1 MISREEVGAIYG
13 AILGREPE
21 SEAAIA
27 LAQEAASLTALGQR
41 LLEGEE
47 FRARMAVDVFARSKW
62 VCTEIR
68 DGLRLWLDLADHGV
82 SLGCLRGSWE
92 PAETDF
98 ILAVLEPGDGFIDVG
113 ADIGWFSVLAAQAVG
128 PRGRVHA
135 FEPRADLAGRLR
147 QSIADNGFE
156 DRCRVEMIAL
166 GAEEGAIDLAWVP
179 DERNPGHSFIVPR
192 SMPEG
197 AVSLGRVPVRPLD
210 ALGLDGPVRLIK
222 IDVEGAEPLVLRG
235 AQGLIARDR
244 PILLIELFPYWLG
257 RVSGTT
263 ADALLTQLRGWGYRI
278 FHLGQ
283 SGIGRELHAGDD
295 GTEPGGPEYFN
306 VVALTEADCRRY
318 LSLRLDQRVS
328 GLEDRLR
335 REIEACGAARAE
347 VAALRADGAAALAQ
361 LRAQAEAE
369 AAALRAD
376 GAAALAQLRAQ
387 AEAEAA
393 ALRADSAAALAQL
406 RAQAEAEAA
415 MLRAD
420 SAAAVAQ
427 LRARAEAEAA
437 ALRADRAAAIAQA
450 EASAAAERDARSELQ
465 LGRDRLQAIEAS
477 TLWRAANPVRRLGG
491 RLPAGLRRALG
502 RGAKLLWWSASLQ
515 LPHRLRQYRDAIAAH
530 DAGYA
535 HIDTPA
541 ITHLAPSPGTKRR
554 IAIISHDAR
563 FHGAPLLVLHIAEEV
578 VRQDECEVEIIL
590 GDSGELQPAMAA
602 IAQTRYVPFSDRQ
615 AWEAIARDL
624 AASGVST
631 VICNTTVSGQVIP
644 VLAAAGLRSICLVH
658 EMPGILREYG
668 LEATAKTVAADADV
682 VVFPNEAVRS
692 AFIGAFGAIGHRWL
706 IRPQGLYR
714 PSLPPDRREA
724 ARARIRGALGV
735 GPDTIL
741 VLGLGYGDRRKG
753 LDLWPAIA
761 SALRADG
768 PAARFAWVGA
778 IEPGLEAEL
787 RAAMDAQH
795 LRDVILL
802 PGRTETPQD
811 FLAAA
816 DIFLLSSREDPFP
829 SSALEAA
836 AHGLPVVCF
845 DRSGGM
851 PKLVRETGL
860 LPAPLEDTEAMG
872 RAIGLLIRDPVL
884 RAQAG
889 KAGERIVEDRLRFP
903 AYVRDLTALAAP
915 PHEVTAI
922 VPNYNYARYLPERL
936 RSIWAQGHRVSE
948 IIVLDDASSDDS
960 LSVLED
966 LRVSSPIPIRIV
978 PNAQNSGSVS
988 RQWARGVELARH
1000 PLIWI
1005 AEADDLSEPDF
1016 LEALIPEFAN
1026 PAVVMAYAQS
1036 KLIDEQGGVIAPD
1049 YVAYTSDVDARLWL
1063 SDYRRP
1069 GREEIRHCL
1078 SIKNTIL
1085 NVSAVVMRRDA
1096 ALPVLSETIEAMVSL
1111 RNAADW
1117 LFYVRMLERG
1127 DIAFKAA
1134 ALNHHRRHASG
1145 LTISSGN
1152 VRHLEEIAQVQ
1163 ALAAR
1168 ISHPD
1173 AERRQAARAF
1183 LEYAAGV
1190 FALDQAEAARC
1201 IELARTLEN
1210 GHAPLFQRPFR
1221 SGTGADLPV
1230 QTATAGSAACEAGRS
1245 GSQNDQP

>member
-1 MISREEVGAIYG
+1 MLTFRFKPQQQEVPPAKQAGRDPRMISREEVGAIYG

-27 LAQEAASLTALGQR
+27 SAQEAASLTALGQR

-113 ADIGWFSVLAAQAVG
+113 ANIGWFSVLAAQAVG

-147 QSIADNGFE
+147 QSIVDNGFE

-347 VAALRADGAAALAQ
+347 VATLRADSAAALAQ

-477 TLWRAANPVRRLGG
+477 TLWRAANPVRRIGG
-491 RLPAGLRRALG
+491 RMPAGLRRALG

-535 HIDTPA
+535 HIDTTA
-541 ITHLAPSPGTKRR
+541 ITHLAPSPPPAAPSGGRPTFVEPVVVEDGGPACLPPPSKPRVL
-554 IAIISHDAR
+554 IIDRCWPGPDRDSESTDAVVQAHALR
-563 FHGAPLLVLHIAEEV
+563 DCGYEV
-578 VRQDECEVEIIL
+578 VFAGDDSFQEPSSPHGSLEAEGIICL
-590 GDSGELQPAMAA
+590 TPRLTPS
-602 IAQTRYVPFSDRQ
+602 IQ
-615 AWEAIARDL
+615 AF
-624 AASGVST
+624 
-631 VICNTTVSGQVIP
+631 
-644 VLAAAGLRSICLVH
+644 LRSDGETLRLCILSRVH
-658 EMPGILREYG
+658 HGGRYL
-668 LEATAKTVAADADV
+668 
-682 VVFPNEAVRS
+682 EAVRLHAPRAKLVFNTVGLHHLREGRQARLTGSLEELRRADATREREYYLARQADATFVTSSTERDVLLRDVPGS
-692 AFIGAFGAIGHRWL
+692 AVFEMPSARPVRPAAAVPGFGGRSGIGFVSDVGHAPGADALRYLLDDIWPRVVQ
-706 IRPQGLYR
+706 R
-714 PSLPPDRREA
+714 LPRA
-724 ARARIRGALGV
+724 ALSIVGA
-735 GPDTIL
+735 
-741 VLGLGYGDRRKG
+741 
-753 LDLWPAIA
+753 DLPNELLSQWPAGVRYLGSVADLEPWFDGLRLTVAPWHNGAGARGRVA
-761 SALRADG
+761 SSL
-768 PAARFAWVGA
+768 AAGVPCVATPMA
-778 IEPGLEAEL
+778 AEGL
-787 RAAMDAQH
+787 H
-795 LRDVILL
+795 LRDGHDVAIAD
-802 PGRTETPQD
+802 TPEAFATLICD
-811 FLAAA
+811 LHEDATLWARLSAGGLA
-816 DIFLLSSREDPFP
+816 
-829 SSALEAA
+829 
-836 AHGLPVVCF
+836 
-845 DRSGGM
+845 
-851 PKLVRETGL
+851 
-860 LPAPLEDTEAMG
+860 
-872 RAIGLLIRDPVL
+872 

-889 KAGERIVEDRLRFP
+889 FP
-903 AYVRDLTALAAP
+903 
-915 PHEVTAI
+915 
-922 VPNYNYARYLPERL
+922 
-936 RSIWAQGHRVSE
+936 
-948 IIVLDDASSDDS
+948 
-960 LSVLED
+960 
-966 LRVSSPIPIRIV
+966 
-978 PNAQNSGSVS
+978 
-988 RQWARGVELARH
+988 
-1000 PLIWI
+1000 
-1005 AEADDLSEPDF
+1005 
-1016 LEALIPEFAN
+1016 
-1026 PAVVMAYAQS
+1026 
-1036 KLIDEQGGVIAPD
+1036 
-1049 YVAYTSDVDARLWL
+1049 VDA
-1063 SDYRRP
+1063 
-1069 GREEIRHCL
+1069 
-1078 SIKNTIL
+1078 
-1085 NVSAVVMRRDA
+1085 
-1096 ALPVLSETIEAMVSL
+1096 
-1111 RNAADW
+1111 
-1117 LFYVRMLERG
+1117 
-1127 DIAFKAA
+1127 
-1134 ALNHHRRHASG
+1134 
-1145 LTISSGN
+1145 
-1152 VRHLEEIAQVQ
+1152 
-1163 ALAAR
+1163 AAR
-1168 ISHPD
+1168 RLADTLHVLGLP
-1173 AERRQAARAF
+1173 
-1183 LEYAAGV
+1183 AAG
-1190 FALDQAEAARC
+1190 
-1201 IELARTLEN
+1201 
-1210 GHAPLFQRPFR
+1210 
-1221 SGTGADLPV
+1221 
-1230 QTATAGSAACEAGRS
+1230 
-1245 GSQNDQP
+1245 